1 MTVGSERLKK
11 YRLKV
16 TFRTEIMAG
25 KNNGVFKKKNKNKP
39 ALNTI

>member
-1 MTVGSERLKK
+1 MTVLGSERLKK

-25 KNNGVFKKKNKNKP
+25 KNNGVF
-39 ALNTI
+39 